1 MDKYLNEDEQLR
13 ELVNVLA
20 ENLVSLKEDK
30 FYRMNSELNRNTEEV
45 AYYDERIEL
54 EQDAIIDCLRLIKR
68 YL

>member
-30 FYRMNSELNRNTEEV
+30 FYRMNSELNRNTDEV
-45 AYYDERIEL
+45 AYFDERIEL

>member
-45 AYYDERIEL
+45 AYFDERIEL